1 MSSSAQGACGKQVE
15 DDEDDD
21 ILENKTQPS
30 QAAPTPQ
37 MARQEQLSFK
47 RERGEV
53 LPLFM
58 ASHVG
63 ARARFDLVA
72 TRDVEDPWARTRICD
87 EEGRVQ
93 LSQRPCEAKEVRAGA
108 HASTRATPNPGEQYH
123 SNHERKQALVRRL
136 AFNGTMGADALNARK
151 LFARL
156 GCARFVLASSFLDLL
171 GFSIAPNR
179 K

>member
-1 MSSSAQGACGKQVE
+1 MPLSESAVKFNSIGGKQVE

-63 ARARFDLVA
+63 ARARPL
-72 TRDVEDPWARTRICD
+72 E
-87 EEGRVQ
+87 
-93 LSQRPCEAKEVRAGA
+93 
-108 HASTRATPNPGEQYH
+108 
-123 SNHERKQALVRRL
+123 
-136 AFNGTMGADALNARK
+136 M
-151 LFARL
+151 
-156 GCARFVLASSFLDLL
+156 
-171 GFSIAPNR
+171 
-179 K
+179 

>member
-37 MARQEQLSFK
+37 MARPAPAV
-47 RERGEV
+47 RT
-53 LPLFM
+53 
-58 ASHVG
+58 AT
-63 ARARFDLVA
+63 A